1 LAEAAVEVAGDP
13 VLAGV
18 AHDLGRAGGVVA
30 LVVAEEHDLGP
41 VVLAAQQPGLVLLA
55 EGAPVVVVA
64 AGPGLGFEAP
74 AAVGM
79 AFEPYEGAVAVV
91 PGAVFESVGVA

>member
-1 LAEAAVEVAGDP
+1 M
-13 VLAGV
+13 LAGV
-18 AHDLGRAGGVVA
+18 GHALGRPGGVVA

-41 VVLAAQQPGLVLLA
+41 VVLAAQQPGLVVLA
-55 EGAPVVVVA
+55 EGAPVVGVA
-64 AGPGLGFEAP
+64 VGPGLGFEAP
-74 AAVGM
+74 AAVGV